1 MKKFGLILALSSFVA
16 MGLAGCGQPPSK
28 PKGSIPLGASPG
40 GTDLDG
46 DGIDDATGQPVATVT
61 DIPME
66 VSLASFKANLY
77 EPVLKPFCA
86 DCHHTTFVE
95 DDVSKAHLAFLS
107 RSDFD
112 KFAGID
118 QTLPVL
124 KMKQA
129 HNCWDGAT
137 KTCIDMMTDKMK
149 LWLADLE
156 ANGYKPKP
164 VVYPNAT
171 GDILMNTAAPIALT
185 IPTDYAFAGLTG
197 ATLTG
202 YTLATDDVDG
212 AIKNYATSPA
222 AARAGNAPNAANPAV
237 PFITFTLDAKV
248 AGTYFVWARVKTAA
262 DTSNELWVSPT
273 AGAAFAS
280 FISPVT
286 GADTWK
292 WSQMFQAAANATVP
306 TANPFTFNVAA
317 PGPIQLRVAQR
328 EGAVKIN
335 QLVITTKAD
344 FNGDQFT
351 RTFMDITVP
360 LKVAGVEGAKIVATV
375 WEQTMEEGKRSLG
388 VKELKI
394 VSPVPLH
401 VKGIYPL
408 INGLYSSNHG
418 TYTLVDTVAG
428 GPDLTK
434 EVITTGGS
442 TASTWIADL
451 KADKI
456 SFAFDVIEVAK

>member
-16 MGLAGCGQPPSK
+16 IGLTGCGQAPSK
-28 PKGSIPLGASPG
+28 PTGGITTTNSPVK
-40 GTDLDG
+40 DANG
-46 DGIDDATGQPVATVT
+46 DGIDDDTGTPIVATD

-66 VSLASFKANLY
+66 ASLASFKANLY
-77 EPVLKPFCA
+77 EPLLKPYCA
-86 DCHHTTFVE
+86 SCHATTFVSGE
-95 DDVSKAHLAFLS
+95 IDQAHLAFLS
-107 RSDFD
+107 RSGFD
-112 KFAGID
+112 KYAGID

-129 HNCWDGAT
+129 HNCWDGSN
-137 KTCIDMMTDKMK
+137 KTCIDTMTDKMK
-149 LWLADLE
+149 LWLGDLE

-171 GDILMNTAAPIALT
+171 GDVLMNTAAPITLS
-185 IPTDYAFAGLTG
+185 IPTEYAFAGITG

-202 YTLATDDVDG
+202 YTMATDDVDG

-222 AARAGNAPNAANPAV
+222 AARVAAAPNAATPAV

-262 DTSNELWVSPT
+262 DTSNEVWVSPA
-273 AGAAFAS
+273 AGAAFNA
-280 FISPVT
+280 FIAPVT

-292 WSQMFQAAANATVP
+292 WAQMFIAAANANAP

-317 PGPIQLRVAQR
+317 PGPIQVRVAQR

-335 QLVITTKAD
+335 QIVVTTKPD

-360 LKVAGVEGAKIVATV
+360 LKVAGAPDAKIVATV
-375 WEQTMEEGKRSLG
+375 WENTTEEGKRSLG

-394 VSPVPLH
+394 VSSVPLH

-408 INGLYSSNHG
+408 INGIYSSSHG

-434 EVITTGGS
+434 AVISTGGS
-442 TASTWIADL
+442 TASTWIADV

-456 SFAFDVIEVAK
+456 SFAFDVIEVAR

>member
-1 MKKFGLILALSSFVA
+1 MKKFGLILILSGFVA
-16 MGLAGCGQPPSK
+16 VGLTGCGQAPSK
-28 PKGSIPLGASPG
+28 PTGSVPVGATPS
-40 GTDLDG
+40 DANN
-46 DGIDDATGQPVATVT
+46 DGIDDATGKPVVPIG
-61 DIPME
+61 DIPLD

-77 EPVLKPFCA
+77 EPVLEPYCQE
-86 DCHHTTFVE
+86 CHRSTFGDTNIE
-95 DDVSKAHLAFLS
+95 KAHLAFLERAKLEAFVGVEQS
-107 RSDFD
+107 
-112 KFAGID
+112 FAVD
-118 QTLPVL
+118 
-124 KMKQA
+124 KMKHA
-129 HNCWDGAT
+129 HNCWEGTT
-137 KTCIDMMTDKMK
+137 KACVDTMASKMN
-149 LWLADLE
+149 LWLKDLE

-171 GDILMNTAAPIALT
+171 GEIMLATAAPITLT
-185 IPTDYAFAGLTG
+185 IPTDYASAGITG

-202 YTLATDDVDG
+202 YTMATDDVDG

-222 AARAGNAPNAANPAV
+222 AARAAAAPNAATPAV

-273 AGAAFAS
+273 AGAAFQS

-335 QLVITTKAD
+335 QIVITTKPD

-375 WEQTMEEGKRSLG
+375 WENTVEEGKRSLG

-394 VSPVPLH
+394 VSPVPLR

-408 INGLYSSNHG
+408 INGLYNPSHG

-428 GPDLTK
+428 GPDATK
-434 EVITTGGS
+434 AVISTGGS
-442 TASTWIADL
+442 TASTWLADL
-451 KADKI
+451 KVDKL